1 MGMYDD
7 ISVQEGLGAVCPA
20 GHTLSRCQTKD
31 LDNAMNHYHV
41 IRDAARDRIV
51 LMVHNTLSDRNK
63 VDTSFEVSEDAAGK
77 PVVKEITVLTLKFCE
92 DISGTV
98 CFYTSCDACDPVCC
112 ERPEGTG
119 FGHRIGDNID
129 KHQPWQEFELSVR
142 SGIVEAIKATRCD
155 TRDALRRSLAAAGHI
170 VLPDD
175 DRVVRRVIEQHRR
188 EQEEERGQ

>member
-1 MGMYDD
+1 MGMFDYVK
-7 ISVQEGLGAVCPA
+7 VQDGLGAVCPA
-20 GHTLSRCQTKD
+20 GHKLSGFQTKD
-31 LDNAMNHYHV
+31 LGSAMDHYHV
-41 IRDAARDRIV
+41 VRDAAHDRVV
-51 LMVHNTLSDRNK
+51 LMVHSMLSDRNK

-77 PVVKEITVLTLKFCE
+77 PVVKEITVLTLEFCE

-98 CFYTSCDACDPVCC
+98 CFYTSCDVCDPVCC
-112 ERPEGTG
+112 ESS
-119 FGHRIGDNID
+119 HRIGDNIA

-155 TRDALRRSLAAAGHI
+155 TRDALRKSLIAAGHI

-188 EQEEERGQ
+188 ELEEEQGQ

>member
-1 MGMYDD
+1 MGMFDYVK
-7 ISVQEGLGAVCPA
+7 VQDGLGAVCPA
-20 GHTLSRCQTKD
+20 GHKLSGFQTKD
-31 LDNAMNHYHV
+31 LGSAMDHYHV
-41 IRDAARDRIV
+41 VRDAARDRIV
-51 LMVHNTLSDRNK
+51 LMVHSMLSARNK

-77 PVVKEITVLTLKFCE
+77 PVVKEITVLTLEFCE

-112 ERPEGTG
+112 ESSR
-119 FGHRIGDNID
+119 RIGDNID

-155 TRDALRRSLAAAGHI
+155 TREELRRNLTAAGHI

-188 EQEEERGQ
+188 ELEEEQGQ